1 MLPCFIAIAGP
12 SGSGKT
18 LFAQTIRERVAQ
30 VEPHLDLA
38 VIKEDAYYR
47 DQTHLSLEAREW
59 VNYDH
64 PDALEQE
71 LLRHHLRC
79 LRRGE
84 AVEVPVYDFSR
95 HTRAADTV
103 HVPAAPVVIVEG
115 ILLLSD
121 PDLRAE
127 FDIKF
132 FVDTPLDICLLRRIA
147 RDMQER
153 GRTLASI
160 TEQYEN
166 SVRPMYYEF
175 IQSTARHA
183 DMVITGGGR
192 NAVAL
197 DVVGSMVL
205 RLLRESPAA
214 GAGA

>member
-1 MLPCFIAIAGP
+1 MLPCVIAIAGP

-18 LFAQTIRERVAQ
+18 LFAQTIRERVAEL
-30 VEPHLDLA
+30 EPHLDLA
-38 VIKEDAYYR
+38 LIKEDAYYR
-47 DQTHLSLEAREW
+47 DQAHLSLETREQ

-64 PDALEQE
+64 PSAMEHE
-71 LLRHHLRC
+71 LLREHLQC

-84 AVEVPVYDFSR
+84 AVHVPVYDYSQ
-95 HTRAADTV
+95 HTRSPETLL
-103 HVPAAPVVIVEG
+103 VPPAPVVIVEG
-115 ILLLSD
+115 ILLLND

-147 RDMQER
+147 RDMKER
-153 GRTLASI
+153 GRTLDSI

-175 IQSTARHA
+175 IQQTARHA

-205 RLLRESPAA
+205 RLLRESPVA
-214 GAGA
+214 GLNA